1 MRVRRLRAAAAIH
14 RPEIRTRKE
23 TMMLLKTMLA
33 VLAVAGLTGCAT
45 TDIAEYKAEKPRL
58 DLAQYFNG
66 TIDGWGM
73 FQDRSGKVVKRFY
86 VRIDATWTG
95 NEGTLDEHFE
105 YADGE
110 KQNRVWKL
118 VKTGDGYS
126 GTAADVVGAAHG
138 TASGNALRWNYVLAL
153 PIDGR
158 VWNMDMDDWMYLID
172 DKTMLN
178 RTTMSK
184 FGFRVGEVTL
194 SFRKR

>member
-1 MRVRRLRAAAAIH
+1 
-14 RPEIRTRKE
+14 
-23 TMMLLKTMLA
+23 MLLNYTLA
-33 VLAVAGLTGCAT
+33 VLAIAGLTGCAT
-45 TDIAEYKAEKPRL
+45 ADVADYKAEKPRL

-73 FQDRSGKVVKRFY
+73 FQDRSGKVLKRFY
-86 VRIDATWTG
+86 VRIDATWSG

-110 KQNRVWKL
+110 KQNRIWKI
-118 VKTGDGYS
+118 VKNGDGYS
-126 GTAADVVGAAHG
+126 GTAADVVGTAQG

-153 PIDGR
+153 PVDGR

-172 DKTMLN
+172 DQTMLN

>member
-1 MRVRRLRAAAAIH
+1 MIRLNS
-14 RPEIRTRKE
+14 T
-23 TMMLLKTMLA
+23 LA
-33 VLAVAGLTGCAT
+33 VFAVAGLVGCAT
-45 TDIAEYKAEKPRL
+45 TDIAEYKAEQPKL

-73 FQDRSGKVVKRFY
+73 FQDRSGKTVRRFY
-86 VRIDATWTG
+86 VRIDATWSG

-118 VKTGDGYS
+118 VKNGDGYS
-126 GTAADVVGAAHG
+126 GTAADVIGAAQG

-153 PIDGR
+153 PVDGR

-184 FGFRVGEVTL
+184 FGVRVGEVTL